1 MNAICGDCFANVAI
15 RSCFVDTIVEF
26 RCIRRV
32 SQKRFHDSTSRF
44 PPLAPAG
51 CCSPASAVLSRR
63 YDSGQATAFGLSP
76 PSPVGGLS
84 CFPPQSVAVVW
95 RYLSVH
101 SFCSLPDGR
110 VSHQGLELVTR
121 YLQPGSH
128 RGNDRISQVPGEP
141 QLSVCTCS
149 NPTPAGLLAPDHYGA
164 AAWPLVEQ
172 KQRLL
177 RKVFRS
183 SIAWLSDW
191 LSTLRRTGY
200 PATTQ
205 DSLPAAGQALPD
217 GLSTRR
223 IPMKGFRFVSYISS
237 PFPKL
242 LGAISSTGFTNG
254 VSDRPRS
261 RV

>member
-15 RSCFVDTIVEF
+15 RSCFVDTIVEL

-63 YDSGQATAFGLSP
+63 YDFLP
-76 PSPVGGLS
+76 PI
-84 CFPPQSVAVVW
+84 PPHSVAVVW

-149 NPTPAGLLAPDHYGA
+149 NPTPAGLHAPDRSFLQCSSVALGISKAKAPTKGLSKLNSMAFGLAVYASQDGLPRHHA
-164 AAWPLVEQ
+164 
-172 KQRLL
+172 RLASG
-177 RKVFRS
+177 RWS
-183 SIAWLSDW
+183 
-191 LSTLRRTGY
+191 
-200 PATTQ
+200 
-205 DSLPAAGQALPD
+205 GQALPD
-217 GLSTRR
+217 GLSTRKV
-223 IPMKGFRFVSYISS
+223 PTKGFKAASLHLIPLSQA
-237 PFPKL
+237 L
-242 LGAISSTGFTNG
+242 LGTMKST
-254 VSDRPRS
+254 DARKHS
-261 RV
+261 RCGNWFCKWNRAS